1 MKVLYVT
8 QVLKQDISF
17 KTMCPHCILEFRNKK
32 SYFIASLSRW
42 VGQDRIC
49 HQKSCLLNCWSL
61 LL

>member
-49 HQKSCLLNCWSL
+49 HQKSCLL
-61 LL
+61 